1 MKNKMIFHS
10 MIHIMFKSKYKQNKI
25 SLTNKISIILIKKL
39 KSKMS
44 KSNKRLMKKKK
55 IIFKCKP
62 KMKCYHKNQ
71 KNKSNQRRKKKI

>member
-10 MIHIMFKSKYKQNKI
+10 MIHITFKSKYKQNKI
-25 SLTNKISIILIKKL
+25 NLTNKMSITPIKKL

-44 KSNKRLMKKKK
+44 KSNKRLTKKKK
-55 IIFKCKP
+55 IIFQCKP

-71 KNKSNQRRKKKI
+71 KNISNQRKKKKI